1 MCAHGFVKKMQKFA
15 KFVHKIFTVPI
26 LGTLALYNRNS
37 KAEEAAS
44 PLIKEC
50 SAPTHRRPSSA
61 DFQEV
66 PMFKIFWI
74 ATIIYTIVFSVAAR
88 VNVPTCRLT
97 RAQFTRVC
105 NRFKFFSALPF
116 FFSSV
121 VFIICIFIMKSNS
134 TSENFDRLIYS
145 FCFWWITLATT
156 PICLVN
162 ANAYLLRL
170 EQLKK
175 LI

>member
-1 MCAHGFVKKMQKFA
+1 
-15 KFVHKIFTVPI
+15 
-26 LGTLALYNRNS
+26 
-37 KAEEAAS
+37 
-44 PLIKEC
+44 
-50 SAPTHRRPSSA
+50 
-61 DFQEV
+61 
-66 PMFKIFWI
+66 MFKIFWI

-97 RAQFTRVC
+97 RAQFSRVC

-116 FFSSV
+116 FFSSA

-145 FCFWWITLATT
+145 FCFWWVTLATT

>member
-1 MCAHGFVKKMQKFA
+1 
-15 KFVHKIFTVPI
+15 
-26 LGTLALYNRNS
+26 
-37 KAEEAAS
+37 
-44 PLIKEC
+44 
-50 SAPTHRRPSSA
+50 
-61 DFQEV
+61 
-66 PMFKIFWI
+66 MFKIFWI

-97 RAQFTRVC
+97 RAQFSRVC

-116 FFSSV
+116 FFSSA

-175 LI
+175 LIQKPASLIPKLQACPDHQQKLHKPQFPEQAEFPRDAYIQK

>member
-1 MCAHGFVKKMQKFA
+1 VLNFIIAIGITGSLGGLLLIPKPRTNSLVARDGFVI
-15 KFVHKIFTVPI
+15 VG
-26 LGTLALYNRNS
+26 LG
-37 KAEEAAS
+37 
-44 PLIKEC
+44 
-50 SAPTHRRPSSA
+50 
-61 DFQEV
+61 
-66 PMFKIFWI
+66 WI
-74 ATIIYTIVFSVAAR
+74 GIS
-88 VNVPTCRLT
+88 LLG
-97 RAQFTRVC
+97 
-105 NRFKFFSALPF
+105 ALPF
-116 FFSSV
+116 FFSSA

>member
-1 MCAHGFVKKMQKFA
+1 MCPRFCKKKIKF
-15 KFVHKIFTVPI
+15 FFTVPI
-26 LGTLALYNRNS
+26 LGTLALYNRNR

-66 PMFKIFWI
+66 HMFKIFWI

-97 RAQFTRVC
+97 RAQFSRVC

-116 FFSSV
+116 FFSSA

>member
-1 MCAHGFVKKMQKFA
+1 
-15 KFVHKIFTVPI
+15 
-26 LGTLALYNRNS
+26 
-37 KAEEAAS
+37 
-44 PLIKEC
+44 
-50 SAPTHRRPSSA
+50 
-61 DFQEV
+61 
-66 PMFKIFWI
+66 MFKIFWI
-74 ATIIYTIVFSVAAR
+74 ATIIYTIVFSVTAR

-97 RAQFTRVC
+97 RAQFSRVC

-175 LI
+175 LIQKPAGLIPKLQACPDHQQKLHKPQFPEQAEFPRDAYIQK

>member
-1 MCAHGFVKKMQKFA
+1 
-15 KFVHKIFTVPI
+15 VPI
-26 LGTLALYNRNS
+26 LGTLALYNRNR

-50 SAPTHRRPSSA
+50 SAPPTGGLL
-61 DFQEV
+61 QLILEV
-66 PMFKIFWI
+66 HMFKIFWI

-116 FFSSV
+116 FFSSA

>member
-1 MCAHGFVKKMQKFA
+1 M
-15 KFVHKIFTVPI
+15 HKNFTVPI
-26 LGTLALYNRNS
+26 HGTLALYNRNR

-97 RAQFTRVC
+97 RAQFSRVC

-116 FFSSV
+116 
-121 VFIICIFIMKSNS
+121 
-134 TSENFDRLIYS
+134 
-145 FCFWWITLATT
+145 CFWWVTLATT